1 MELILFDDWTGKS
14 HFEWGGKIYIKIGT
28 YSETIN
34 KQNLVH

>member
-1 MELILFDDWTGKS
+1 MIVQERVTSNG
-14 HFEWGGKIYIKIGT
+14 GGKIDIKIGT